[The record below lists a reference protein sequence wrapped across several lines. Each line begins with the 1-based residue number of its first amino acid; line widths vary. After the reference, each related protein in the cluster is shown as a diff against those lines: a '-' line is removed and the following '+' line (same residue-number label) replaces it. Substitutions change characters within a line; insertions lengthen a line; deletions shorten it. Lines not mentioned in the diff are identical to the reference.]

1 VPNSQLFPQSIYP
14 LSGDVI
20 TTPGSPHVTVQGL
33 QGEAISPAAPAEGNA
48 LLFTGT
54 QWAPSA
60 VSLSDNS
67 SILVNGVVVS
77 DDYEIFCNNVD
88 VSGNQVNSAFPPNG
102 PPILC
107 NGVPVG

>member
-1 VPNSQLFPQSIYP
+1 
-14 LSGDVI
+14 
-20 TTPGSPHVTVQGL
+20 L

-67 SILVNGVVVS
+67 SILVNGVAVS
-77 DDYEIFCNNVD
+77 DDYEIFCNGVD